1 MQIPSIL
8 LNRKVQIGIGIVLII
23 VLIIGIVSLTSGKP
37 KKNTTGVSTAAPVT
51 LTWWKPF
58 YGKDVYTKI
67 IEDFKK
73 IPGNEGV
80 AIDLVSKNYDDSYYS
95 TLIGDI
101 ARNAGP
107 DIFSLHNDDLPAYKE
122 FMTPLTNITGGEL
135 AEYKQNFVDLVVKE
149 TIDRDKV
156 YAVSSYVDN
165 LQLYYN
171 KNILAQNSI
180 ALPPATW
187 SELDKQLPALNKRSL
202 NSATFTQSAISLGV
216 GGRGLEGLSN
226 VNRHEDIL
234 PMLILQDG
242 GQIYDTKS
250 EKILFGLS
258 KNQKD
263 LDIKLI
269 TGTNFSI
276 DESDK
281 QSNPTYKAI
290 KFYTDFAN
298 QSSSRYSW
306 NTTSDNNTDAFIN
319 GKLAYILQ
327 YSYFGD
333 EIKQRNERLPF
344 DISPLPQLDLTV
356 KKTYGSYF
364 MDGMNRSLE
373 SAPAK
378 KEAAEKF
385 LKYLTTKDV
394 QEQFAGITKL
404 PASRKDVIKTQLAG
418 DNQTRMFA
426 AGALYADNYYKPDVV
441 ACEKLWS
448 DMIERVQYSGQP
460 LSESIS
466 QAINQYSALVQKG
479 PKLRK

>member
-1 MQIPSIL
+1 MQIPSVL
-8 LNRKVQIGIGIVLII
+8 LNRKVQIGIGIALII
-23 VLIIGIVSLTSGKP
+23 VVVIGIISVSSGKP
-37 KKNTTGVSTAAPVT
+37 KKSTTNISKSEPVS

-73 IPGNEGV
+73 IPGNEEIT
-80 AIDLVSKNYDDSYYS
+80 IDIVSKNYDDNYYN

-101 ARNAGP
+101 ARKAGP
-107 DIFSLHNDDLPAYKE
+107 DIFSLRNDDLPAYKE
-122 FMTPLTNITGGEL
+122 FMTPLTNITGGDL

-156 YAVSSYVDN
+156 YAISSYVDN

-187 SELDKQLPALNKRSL
+187 GELDKQLPSLNKRSL
-202 NSATFTQSAISLGV
+202 NSTAFTQSAISLGV

-226 VNRHEDIL
+226 INRHEDIL

-269 TGTNFSI
+269 TGTNFVI

-281 QSNPTYKAI
+281 QSNPAYKAI

-306 NTTSDNNTDAFIN
+306 NTTSDYNTDAFIN

-344 DISPLPQLDLTV
+344 DVSPLPQLDLAI

-373 SAPAK
+373 STPVK
-378 KEAAEKF
+378 KIAAEKF
-385 LKYLTTKDV
+385 LKYLTTKEA

-404 PASRKDVIKTQLAG
+404 PASRKDVIKSQLSS
-418 DNQTRMFA
+418 DSQIRMFA

-460 LSESIS
+460 LSESIN
-466 QAINQYSALVQKG
+466 QAINQYSVLVQKG
-479 PKLRK
+479 PKIRR